1 MINIQDRVRESIT
14 HMEYGAVF
22 SVYDFLMYG
31 CYDTIKRTLHR
42 IEVTHTIERIMNG
55 LYYKTSP
62 LGTPP
67 EMKRVAQALARKFS
81 WTLTPSRE
89 HCLYELGLSKK
100 DDDGSTFLSSGPA
113 RHYDIFGRKLT
124 FHHTQ
129 PKDITGISEK
139 SAMVVEALRGVGRGN
154 ITVRTLS
161 IMRSRL
167 TIREMETMRRECTG
181 VTTWIYDAIVAMT
194 CLEV

>member
-55 LYYKTSP
+55 LYYKPSP

-89 HCLYELGLSKK
+89 HCLYALGLSKK

-129 PKDITGISEK
+129 SKDITGISEK

-161 IMRSRL
+161 IIRSRL

-181 VTTWIYDAIVAMT
+181 VTNWIYDAIVAMT

>member
-1 MINIQDRVRESIT
+1 MINIQDRVRESIA

-55 LYYKTSP
+55 LYYKPSP

-129 PKDITGISEK
+129 SKDITGISEK

-161 IMRSRL
+161 IIRSRL

-181 VTTWIYDAIVAMT
+181 VTNWIYDAIVAMT